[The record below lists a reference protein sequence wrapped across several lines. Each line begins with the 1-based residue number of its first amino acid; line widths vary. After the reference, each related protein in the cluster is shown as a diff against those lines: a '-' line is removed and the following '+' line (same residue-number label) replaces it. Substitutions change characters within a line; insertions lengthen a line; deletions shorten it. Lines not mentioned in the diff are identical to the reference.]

1 MVKERAR
8 EGMPG
13 RGSPGWVHHGLGV
26 GEDCHDRRMSN
37 ETDEVVLTD
46 QRRCPHGVP
55 SWVDVTQT
63 DPAAASEFYSGL
75 FGWELTDVLPSDA
88 AGGYLVATLDGHDAA
103 AVAPAD
109 DAAETR
115 WRTYVAC
122 DDADATA
129 SAVAEAGGTVLIA
142 PEDAGP
148 GGRTATCAD
157 PQGAVFHLWQAR
169 RRLGAQVANQPG
181 AWNFSILH
189 SPDPGAVLPFYAAV
203 FGWAVDP
210 ELGAG
215 MIRLPGYGDH
225 LAATVDP
232 HIHERQQ
239 FAPPGFA
246 DVVAGLT
253 QDADP
258 DQAGW
263 QVTFTVADRDDI
275 VAAAKR
281 LGATVLST
289 ADTEWTREAVVRDP
303 QGATLTLS
311 QFAPP
316 EW

>member
-1 MVKERAR
+1 
-8 EGMPG
+8 
-13 RGSPGWVHHGLGV
+13 
-26 GEDCHDRRMSN
+26 MSN
-37 ETDEVVLTD
+37 DTDAVVLTD
-46 QRRCPHGVP
+46 QRRYPHGVP

-63 DPAAASEFYSGL
+63 DLGAAREFYGGL
-75 FGWELTDVLPSDA
+75 FGWELTDAMPPDGPGS
-88 AGGYLVATLDGHDAA
+88 YLVATLDGHDAA

-109 DAAETR
+109 GSGATT
-115 WRTYVAC
+115 WRTYIAC

-129 SAVAEAGGTVLIA
+129 SAVRAAGGTVLVA

-169 RRLGAQVANQPG
+169 RRLGAQIANSPG

-189 SPDPGAVLPFYAAV
+189 TADPAAVLPFYASV

-232 HIHERQQ
+232 HIHERQE

-246 DVVAGLT
+246 DVVAGFSRT
-253 QDADP
+253 P
-258 DQAGW
+258 TRVRPAGRSPSPW
-263 QVTFTVADRDDI
+263 PTATSRWPRRE
-275 VAAAKR
+275 R

-289 ADTEWTREAVVRDP
+289 ADTEWTRDAVIRDP